1 MKEIENNRYCSMIED
16 LLPLYVENLVS
27 EDTKKEIEN
36 HIKKC
41 NKCSKILKT
50 MQKDGVF
57 NLGETVQE
65 DANKEA
71 REKEIKCIKNIKRR
85 IAFKIIISVLI
96 TCIVFLVGINLWNT
110 YRIIKDEDGKWILYN
125 FNTGNI
131 KQGMDYTHILMEY
144 NGYKVDVK
152 GNKMLEGGNKE
163 TVEHYIIVTFDKKGI
178 CVNARQ
184 IISGYDNEELQA
196 VYEWYINNW
205 ERSTT
210 NVKIENGKLYMNVNN
225 YVGKT
230 KEKLIKNAEDYNAKI
245 TEF

>member
-110 YRIIKDEDGKWILYN
+110 YRIIKDEDGKCILYN